1 MSHLCALKL
10 TLFFL
15 SLRSDWDVRTSPV
28 PEVGPGPL
36 SALSTDCL
44 GLDQTCPGTATITTT
59 LLPPLLSA
67 RPDIISDLVHNDDD
81 NNTMMM
87 TSTTMTPLSSSSH
100 LLLSPSSPSSSLLS
114 SSSLSSSRCTCQHN
128 DSSVV
133 VVGSPARYRVR
144 YREKMRKYHAVIRLN
159 NSNSDLSS
167 LDLSSPSRLVG
178 EEEEEGEGGVV
189 DSTNMYYTLDS
200 RRLANKQKKSLR
212 ER

>member
-1 MSHLCALKL
+1 MSNLCALKL

-81 NNTMMM
+81 NNTMIVALAVVIII
-87 TSTTMTPLSSSSH
+87 PIVI
-100 LLLSPSSPSSSLLS
+100 
-114 SSSLSSSRCTCQHN
+114 
-128 DSSVV
+128 VV
-133 VVGSPARYRVR
+133 VVVVL
-144 YREKMRKYHAVIRLN
+144 VIQPLY
-159 NSNSDLSS
+159 LS
-167 LDLSSPSRLVG
+167 
-178 EEEEEGEGGVV
+178 
-189 DSTNMYYTLDS
+189 
-200 RRLANKQKKSLR
+200 AQ
-212 ER
+212 